1 MTKGNYFLRKEPVG
15 SQSKDKKSK
24 PSVTWGSFLGKFLF
38 LKRGSPVYIHVYS
51 VICYVNL
58 LCSWAVLHILLSLM
72 FLLTYGEKGANRITI
87 FCQQFPVFFEETTIR
102 CIQIRLVNPNKKRIA
117 KLIKWAQNVL
127 WASKRLQTI
136 REACMNVLG
145 VVNYFMINRPYLV
158 CNFQLLLKGK
168 WQV

>member
-87 FCQQFPVFFEETTIR
+87 FCQLFPVFFEETTITR
-102 CIQIRLVNPNKKRIA
+102 KELQSWSNGYKMFCELQNDYRRLERHVWTFYEL
-117 KLIKWAQNVL
+117 LITL
-127 WASKRLQTI
+127 
-136 REACMNVLG
+136 
-145 VVNYFMINRPYLV
+145 
-158 CNFQLLLKGK
+158 
-168 WQV
+168 

>member
-24 PSVTWGSFLGKFLF
+24 PSVTWGSFVWKFLF
-38 LKRGSPVYIHVYS
+38 IKQGSPVYMHVYS

-72 FLLTYGEKGANRITI
+72 FLLTYREKGANRITI
-87 FCQQFPVFFEETTIR
+87 FCHLFPVFFEETTIR

-117 KLIKWAQNVL
+117 KLIKWVQNVL

-136 REACMNVLG
+136 REARMNVLR
-145 VVNYFMINRPYLV
+145 VVNYFIINRPYLV

-168 WQV
+168 WQA